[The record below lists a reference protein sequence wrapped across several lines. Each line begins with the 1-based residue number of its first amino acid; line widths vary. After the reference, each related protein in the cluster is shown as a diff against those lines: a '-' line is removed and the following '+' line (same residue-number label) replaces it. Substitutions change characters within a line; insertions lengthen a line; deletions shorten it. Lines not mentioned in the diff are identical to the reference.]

1 MGLAYK
7 LDGVNW
13 DEFICP
19 NSPKTTGKS
28 LLSVLFF
35 SENSVLFK
43 MCTSTFMRPG
53 LTPDDFNVSS
63 IKTAS

>member
-13 DEFICP
+13 DAFICP

-35 SENSVLFK
+35 SENSVLF
-43 MCTSTFMRPG
+43 
-53 LTPDDFNVSS
+53 NVYLYFY
-63 IKTAS
+63 ASRSYTRRL

>member
-13 DEFICP
+13 DAFICP
-19 NSPKTTGKS
+19 NSPKTAGKS

-35 SENSVLFK
+35 SENSVLF
-43 MCTSTFMRPG
+43 
-53 LTPDDFNVSS
+53 NVYLYFY
-63 IKTAS
+63 ASRSYTRRL

>member
-35 SENSVLFK
+35 SENSVLF
-43 MCTSTFMRPG
+43 
-53 LTPDDFNVSS
+53 NVYLYFY
-63 IKTAS
+63 ASRSYTRRL